1 MTTKKKKNP
10 FGWIAATWGKALYDY
25 SATSSDE
32 ADLVENSKVAV
43 VDSSDLDWFKIEDRG
58 KIGMVPAAYIELDG

>member
-1 MTTKKKKNP
+1 
-10 FGWIAATWGKALYDY
+10 
-25 SATSSDE
+25 
-32 ADLVENSKVAV
+32 LVENTKVAV